1 MYILLRSRGRLR
13 FAPPF
18 EMLRSAPHFFCV
30 GCLIYK
36 ILNTVGTVSAP
47 YLRGTVSHSLHTYN
61 RGNRLRSVPTRNR
74 FPLTPYPI
82 LLLLTWKNIR
92 FPTSSQYFATTLA
105 TTVEKYPLSSAKA
118 PQSQYF
124 ATTLIRSKALSHGET
139 NPDSGWS
146 RKNRAMVRATP
157 YF

>member
-61 RGNRLRSVPTRNR
+61 RGNRFRSVPPRNR
-74 FPLTPYPI
+74 FPLTPYLQPWEPFP
-82 LLLLTWKNIR
+82 LRTYAEP
-92 FPTSSQYFATTLA
+92 FPTHSIPYITAPY
-105 TTVEKYPLSSAKA
+105 VEKYPLSYVKPIFCHYTRHNRGKISAFLRKSSAK
-118 PQSQYF
+118 PIFCHYLD
-124 ATTLIRSKALSHGET
+124 TL
-139 NPDSGWS
+139 
-146 RKNRAMVRATP
+146 
-157 YF
+157 